1 MTKAPKFW
9 TLGFG
14 IGFGVAWLVAIIA
27 GGYFLLI
34 SGLTEASNPI
44 GAVFSSVGIMFLLSP
59 VLVSV
64 ARWLWLLSKK

>member
-1 MTKAPKFW
+1 MSEMPKFW
-9 TLGFG
+9 SLGFG
-14 IGFGVAWLVAIIA
+14 IGFGVSWLIAIIA
-27 GGYFLLI
+27 GGYFLMI
-34 SGLTEASNPI
+34 AGLTETSNPI